1 MAVYKVK
8 LNNTYDIIL
17 LCSFSLKFYQALQ
30 LSIAFVG
37 CPKRGFYGESCS
49 IPCSKNCFCHITKGT
64 CLGCLPGYRGLTCEE
79 SKWHF
84 KSFQCS
90 ATLLVFTY
98 CSVAA
103 LDTKMIWPSVG
114 RQYTLGVLLIFHTKI
129 LLYKYTCT

>member
-49 IPCSKNCFCHITKGT
+49 IPCSKNCFCHITEGTCLGCLPGYYGKNRSMSCSQSCHCHITKGT

-98 CSVAA
+98 CSVDA
-103 LDTKMIWPSVG
+103 
-114 RQYTLGVLLIFHTKI
+114 
-129 LLYKYTCT
+129 